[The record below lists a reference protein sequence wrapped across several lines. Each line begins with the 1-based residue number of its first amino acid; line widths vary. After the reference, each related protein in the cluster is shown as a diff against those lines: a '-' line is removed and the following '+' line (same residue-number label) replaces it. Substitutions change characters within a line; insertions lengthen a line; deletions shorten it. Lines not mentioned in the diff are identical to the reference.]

1 MEQEKV
7 YPITVLKSMQQAST
21 RFLTQ
26 EGELR
31 IGKNIDPTYK
41 IGGISK
47 ALGYDRLGP
56 VLGGGVAVRG
66 AGVLNTSDGTERIIA
81 FAGTDAYMY
90 DSGTDSWLTQSLSF
104 TASQDFYTAN
114 ILEHL
119 IEVNGITDSPQSFDG
134 TTWSTSTNVTDMPKA
149 KYIIALN
156 GRIYL
161 LYVNLPV
168 GGTFPS
174 MVWFSDLAD
183 GNSNT
188 SLTWGFESNT
198 DLAQTAGSAI
208 VTSSASVFKTRNI
221 KVGDDFY
228 ITTGTNAG
236 HYTVKTID
244 SETQITLTKTLANTQ
259 SNSSFW
265 CGGNYFFIGREDSDV
280 GMGLGINSDRILAFK
295 RFSLYKY
302 QKTSNVAT
310 DTLIKVKGAPGTT
323 SQRSVISFGDDTFY
337 FSDTGIWKFNG
348 VSSVLVSTP
357 VQEVIDGISDSS
369 KTNVVAWQERDR
381 IMKMYVGDVS
391 NTETELTI
399 NDCVIC
405 HDTLTNSW
413 WVEEYPDAIKASI
426 RWLKSNALKSY
437 IFNDAGE
444 CFKTETG
451 NSFDG
456 DEINMEIELQPIFP
470 IAPEVSVTF
479 TRFKIYHQKGQD
491 IQIVGYKRFF
501 DSDGNIDKETRRVN
515 VTKRT
520 DGEIEVRPQEEENKA
535 AGFSLVIAHMSDSI
549 RPVIEKV
556 IAYYSGYEIRK

>member
-1 MEQEKV
+1 
-7 YPITVLKSMQQAST
+7 
-21 RFLTQ
+21 
-26 EGELR
+26 
-31 IGKNIDPTYK
+31 
-41 IGGISK
+41 
-47 ALGYDRLGP
+47 
-56 VLGGGVAVRG
+56 
-66 AGVLNTSDGTERIIA
+66 
-81 FAGTDAYMY
+81 
-90 DSGTDSWLTQSLSF
+90 
-104 TASQDFYTAN
+104 
-114 ILEHL
+114 
-119 IEVNGITDSPQSFDG
+119 
-134 TTWSTSTNVTDMPKA
+134 
-149 KYIIALN
+149 
-156 GRIYL
+156 
-161 LYVNLPV
+161 
-168 GGTFPS
+168 
-174 MVWFSDLAD
+174 
-183 GNSNT
+183 
-188 SLTWGFESNT
+188 
-198 DLAQTAGSAI
+198 
-208 VTSSASVFKTRNI
+208 
-221 KVGDDFY
+221 
-228 ITTGTNAG
+228 
-236 HYTVKTID
+236 VKTID